1 MTVEDEKRFILGMKF
16 LEWLFRAKKNLI
28 TTEMKETKEY
38 LLPSGLSRFSLLLNY
53 TL

>member
-1 MTVEDEKRFILGMKF
+1 MFYFGNEVLRVAFQS
-16 LEWLFRAKKNLI
+16 KKDLI